1 MVPMHITDLPERSQD
16 YLKTIYDRQEWDGG
30 AASLSDLAAALG
42 QRRSTASEAIKRLV
56 GAGLVDHAPYGDVT
70 LTEQGHRLA
79 VQLVRRHRLIES
91 FLVQYLGYRL
101 DEVHDEAEVLEH
113 AVSDTFVERID
124 AALGRPQ
131 RDPHGDPIPG
141 VDGHVDE
148 PGAVALSSVP
158 PGASAVVER
167 VRDRDPALLRYL
179 SDHGVL
185 PGARVEVL
193 PPPYPGM
200 ALLRVGRD
208 EVSVSAAALESI
220 LALR

>member
-1 MVPMHITDLPERSQD
+1 MAAMHITDLPERSQD
-16 YLKTIYDRQEWDGG
+16 YLKTIYDRQEWDGQG
-30 AASLSDLAAALG
+30 ATLSDLADALG

-56 GAGLVDHAPYGDVT
+56 ASGFVDHAPYGDIT

-124 AALGRPQ
+124 AALGHPQ

-141 VDGHVDE
+141 AD
-148 PGAVALSSVP
+148 GAVENPGTVPLSGIA
-158 PGASAVVER
+158 PGEEITVER

-185 PGARVEVL
+185 PGARVRVL
-193 PPPYPGM
+193 TPPYPGM
-200 ALLRVGRD
+200 ALLKAGAR
-208 EVSVSAAALESI
+208 EVSVSASALDSI